1 MCKAHKTLADERS
14 RLYNRT
20 DIYSQDKKAENSRIT
35 AVCIHLR
42 RCTRIHVLD
51 WIFLMTL
58 TIYMKRMYFLLNR
71 QQLHVHYICLL
82 AHPVRLC

>member
-35 AVCIHLR
+35 AVCNICVDVPEFMHLAG
-42 RCTRIHVLD
+42 
-51 WIFLMTL
+51 F
-58 TIYMKRMYFLLNR
+58 F
-71 QQLHVHYICLL
+71 
-82 AHPVRLC
+82 